1 MRGMRQMF
9 GVAAAGLMLAGSVL
23 GAAAHEHREVGN
35 YEFVVGFISEPA
47 ISEELN
53 GLSLRVTQAQ
63 APDAAAA
70 TPVGDAATPA
80 AVEPVQVGVEGLEST
95 LQAEVIYGDQKMTLT
110 LSPAWQ
116 DPGAYQSWFIPMQPG
131 DYSFHIW
138 GEING
143 QQVDETF
150 TSSPDGFD
158 SVQDRTTLQFPQP

>member
-9 GVAAAGLMLAGSVL
+9 GVASAGLMLAGSVL
-23 GAAAHEHREVGN
+23 GVAAHEHREVGN

-63 APDAAAA
+63 APDAVA
-70 TPVGDAATPA
+70 TPVGDDATPA
-80 AVEPVQVGVEGLEST
+80 AEPVQVGVEGLEST

-110 LSPAWQ
+110 LSPAWK

-158 SVQDRTTLQFPQP
+158 SVQDRSTLQFPKP

>member
-1 MRGMRQMF
+1 MRGLRQVF

-23 GAAAHEHREVGN
+23 GVSAHEHRDVGD
-35 YEFVVGFISEPA
+35 YTFVVGFIHEPA

-63 APDAAAA
+63 APDAAQA
-70 TPVGDAATPA
+70 TPVGEAATPA
-80 AVEPVQVGVEGLEST
+80 AEPVAVGVEGLEST

-110 LSPAWQ
+110 LAPAWK
-116 DPGAYQSWFIPMQPG
+116 DPGAYQAWFIPTQPG

-138 GEING
+138 GTING

-158 SVQDRTTLQFPQP
+158 SVQDPTTLLFPQP

>member
-1 MRGMRQMF
+1 MRGVRQIF

-23 GAAAHEHREVGN
+23 GVSAHEHREVGN
-35 YEFVVGFISEPA
+35 YEFVVGFINEPA
-47 ISEELN
+47 VSEELN

-63 APDAAAA
+63 AANAAA

-80 AVEPVQVGVEGLEST
+80 SAEPAQVGVEGLEST
-95 LQAEVIYGDQKMTLT
+95 LQAEVIYGDQKMALT

-116 DPGAYQSWFIPMQPG
+116 DPGAYQSWFIPMQAG

-150 TSSPDGFD
+150 TSSPEGFD
-158 SVQDRTTLQFPQP
+158 SVQDRSTLQFPKP